1 MAKIYESG
9 PYVMLTYPTL
19 PSFPINSGD
28 HPLKMHLA
36 RTTPQGAWRG
46 HREGWRPWQNQEL
59 FSSCRTQQSLWVTW
73 RDLGRP
79 GATMGENISYTAWS
93 EPEGIRK
100 MDTYRRVPLRHVGS
114 TRLQLEDRWGAH
126 RGQSGLDCGESGSNV
141 PSSEQP
147 PSASDAGI
155 QASPLL
161 SSTFEIPERMLGS
174 HHNRRAYLQFEANDS
189 PAGSEH
195 DGRVASANH

>member
-1 MAKIYESG
+1 MDES
-9 PYVMLTYPTL
+9 
-19 PSFPINSGD
+19 
-28 HPLKMHLA
+28 
-36 RTTPQGAWRG
+36 
-46 HREGWRPWQNQEL
+46 
-59 FSSCRTQQSLWVTW
+59 
-73 RDLGRP
+73 
-79 GATMGENISYTAWS
+79 ISYTAWL

-100 MDTYRRVPLRHVGS
+100 KGICHMVPLRHVGL
-114 TRLQLEDRWGAH
+114 TRLQLEGRWGAH

-155 QASPLL
+155 QASPSL

-195 DGRVASANH
+195 DGRAASAGHSARKK